1 MFIINLYR
9 KYREKKLY
17 SKLGKCGRGIFIAF
31 PNMISRPEKLFMDD
45 FTRILNGANLILN
58 EGRLFIGKFTEIAS
72 GLTVVTDNHTPTV
85 GIPYYFTG
93 HFHLNDRS
101 TDILIKEDCWLGTR
115 VTLLPGCVINRGA
128 VVAACALVNK
138 EFPPYSVIAGIP
150 AKIIGVKFSKDEIIS
165 HERSLY
171 SQSERLSE
179 DYLSELFETVYKDK
193 KVITHVDLSD
203 ENVEY
208 LKRELK
214 NEGLIYPEKN
224 WEEL

>member
-1 MFIINLYR
+1 M
-9 KYREKKLY
+9 
-17 SKLGKCGRGIFIAF
+17 
-31 PNMISRPEKLFMDD
+31 
-45 FTRILNGANLILN
+45 
-58 EGRLFIGKFTEIAS
+58 
-72 GLTVVTDNHTPTV
+72 
-85 GIPYYFTG
+85 
-93 HFHLNDRS
+93 
-101 TDILIKEDCWLGTR
+101 
-115 VTLLPGCVINRGA
+115 
-128 VVAACALVNK
+128 NK